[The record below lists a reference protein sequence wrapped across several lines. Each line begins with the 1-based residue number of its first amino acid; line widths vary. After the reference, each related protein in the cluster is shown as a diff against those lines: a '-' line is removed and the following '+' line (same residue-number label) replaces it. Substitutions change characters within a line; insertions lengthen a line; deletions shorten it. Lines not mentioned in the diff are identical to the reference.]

1 MRYHYKNLK
10 ILFRCMES
18 VIFAAIRF
26 IILVH
31 YLRLET
37 KNSSDSTKDLTGKQ
51 KAHGGGEV
59 DPWLCNDLYLHPNF
73 KKYF

>member
-1 MRYHYKNLK
+1 MYGERH
-10 ILFRCMES
+10 ICS
-18 VIFAAIRF
+18 HPF

-51 KAHGGGEV
+51 KHMVGVRLILGCAMH
-59 DPWLCNDLYLHPNF
+59 LYLHPNF
-73 KKYF
+73 KKYFDERAA